1 MNSRL
6 LVILVLCTCYK
17 TILSIRCYGGTDRQ
31 CMLLPNIDECGSNTK
46 CQCAKYRFP
55 CTTGDQACTEK
66 EQANQVKKWGY
77 TVVSEATCEQLRLVP
92 SVYEDLSCCSTDGC
106 NQHAVEEITLT
117 SSAYSP
123 ANRHSYAFLISLFI
137 ILLQ

>member
-106 NQHAVEEITLT
+106 NRPSNGRCSWSQARRRASRRMTD
-117 SSAYSP
+117 
-123 ANRHSYAFLISLFI
+123 
-137 ILLQ
+137 LLDF

>member
-1 MNSRL
+1 LISYACFVICYLFL
-6 LVILVLCTCYK
+6 LFFF
-17 TILSIRCYGGTDRQ
+17 LSLGLYIHRGCSMIETARHECDPPASQ
-31 CMLLPNIDECGSNTK
+31 IDLDETLDFFCSQT
-46 CQCAKYRFP
+46 
-55 CTTGDQACTEK
+55 
-66 EQANQVKKWGY
+66 
-77 TVVSEATCEQLRLVP
+77 
-92 SVYEDLSCCSTDGC
+92 CSTDGC